1 MSNRFSLSLAVS
13 ALLATVPVSAAS
25 ISGYMQTNLTSDISG
40 LAAHTDAN
48 LKNPWGIAASAT
60 SPFWVSDNG
69 TGLTTLYDNTGTAQ
83 SLVVTIPNP
92 LGGISA
98 PTGAVF
104 TGGLGL
110 FGGENFM
117 FATEEGTIAGWRN
130 ALGTTAE
137 VLSITGNGAVYK
149 GLAVGTI
156 GANSYLYAADFHNN
170 RIAVFANPGVPQL
183 PGNFNDPTL
192 PSGYAPFN
200 VQNLNGQIY
209 VAYALRPSGSD
220 DEQAGPGLGFVS
232 VFDLNGNFLRRVVS
246 QGALNAPW
254 GLALTPAGFGGLAAG
269 DLLVGNFGDGLINAY
284 DSNGLLLGTIANAAG
299 IPIDNDGL
307 WALTFRGTS
316 LYLTAGLNDENNGLF
331 ARIDAVP
338 EPGTV
343 VLTFLGLAGLVL
355 GRRRAKVQGGN
366 VSPRLPPTTQ

>member
-1 MSNRFSLSLAVS
+1 M
-13 ALLATVPVSAAS
+13 
-25 ISGYMQTNLTSDISG
+25 
-40 LAAHTDAN
+40 
-48 LKNPWGIAASAT
+48 
-60 SPFWVSDNG
+60 
-69 TGLTTLYDNTGTAQ
+69 
-83 SLVVTIPNP
+83 
-92 LGGISA
+92 SA

-130 ALGTTAE
+130 ALGTNAE
-137 VLSITGNGAVYK
+137 VLVDNGGRGSVYK
-149 GLAVGTI
+149 GLAVGTV
-156 GANSYLYAADFHNN
+156 GANSYLYAADFHNSH
-170 RIAVFANPGVPQL
+170 IDVFANPGAPQL
-183 PGNFNDPTL
+183 PGNFLDPNL
-192 PSGYAPFN
+192 PAGYAPFN

-209 VAYALRPSGSD
+209 VAYALRPAGSD
-220 DEQAGPGLGFVS
+220 DEQAGSGLGYVS
-232 VFDLNGNFLRRVVS
+232 VFDLNGTFIRRVVS

-254 GLALTPAGFGGLAAG
+254 GLALTPTGFGGLPAG

-284 DSNGLLLGTIANAAG
+284 DQNGLLLGTIANAAG
-299 IPIDNDGL
+299 IPIDNSGL

-343 VLTFLGLAGLVL
+343 VLTFLGLAGLVI
-355 GRRRAKVQGGN
+355 RRRLAKIQ
-366 VSPRLPPTTQ
+366 

>member
-1 MSNRFSLSLAVS
+1 M
-13 ALLATVPVSAAS
+13 LATVPVSAAS
-25 ISGYMQTNLTSDISG
+25 ISGYVQTNLVSDIPG

-48 LKNPWGIAASAT
+48 LTNPWGIAASAT
-60 SPFWVSDNG
+60 SPFWISDNG
-69 TGLTTLYDNTGTAQ
+69 AGLTTLYDNTGTPQ

-92 LGGISA
+92 LGGMSA

-117 FATEEGTIAGWRN
+117 FATEDGTIAGWRN

-137 VLSITGNGAVYK
+137 VISISGNGSVYK

-170 RIAVFANPGVPQL
+170 HIDVFANPGVPKL
-183 PGNFNDPTL
+183 TGNFTDPGL

-209 VAYALRPSGSD
+209 VAYALHPAGSD

-232 VFDLNGNFLRRVVS
+232 VFDLNGNFIKRVAS

-284 DSNGLLLGTIANAAG
+284 DPNGLLLGTIANSAG
-299 IPIDNDGL
+299 IPIDNSGL

-316 LYLTAGLNDENNGLF
+316 LYLTAGLNGEENGLF

-338 EPGTV
+338 EPGSIA
-343 VLTFLGLAGLVL
+343 LTILGLAGLAL
-355 GRRRAKVQGGN
+355 RRRLNKVC
-366 VSPRLPPTTQ
+366 